1 MQLVKIAARCCA
13 ASIMI
18 EFVEVDAFGTNFI
31 LVVVRFRNILSR
43 TFNATVGEDTTP
55 DLVV

>member
-1 MQLVKIAARCCA
+1 
-13 ASIMI
+13 MI

-43 TFNATVGEDTTP
+43 TFDATAGEDTTP

>member
-1 MQLVKIAARCCA
+1 MQLVRISARCCA